1 MKKQH
6 ILLASILLSMP
17 YTSFAQQITGFEE
30 EAGQENYTSLGV
42 YDSWS
47 HSPFRIQQGESKP
60 RLEGIVK
67 VLDNTI
73 GDEANSTS
81 KMLMFQRSRYA
92 SNLFGARID
101 LKEPF
106 ELTTTVKY
114 VHVMIKKDRP
124 GKVVLMGLGKRRD
137 NAEQSPETEQ
147 FWVQSSR
154 TLEPNVWNDAVFA
167 IKGNGGIDIH
177 SLVVVPDCESTHE
190 LTEDFLAYIDEIEVN
205 NSSLPRYQ
213 RGDYPLNIEENT
225 VSAKTD
231 RYVNNI
237 KLSSPS
243 AGEQTLTV
251 GSANPQKI
259 YRPMLDKAFTA
270 KPGETV
276 KPTISYNGNWM
287 NGYVY
292 LDYGKDGKF
301 ACEVND
307 NGTTPEGTDL
317 VSYYYIETV
326 ENTSGFNYKGEPVSG
341 DNRNTM
347 QTPEF
352 QIPEDLEPGF
362 YRMRFKVDWGNADA
376 GGRMTET
383 NSIVSN
389 GGSIVDVR
397 LNIHADEG
405 TVTTEF
411 RNGDVLTADGN
422 VLAGTKVKFGEPL
435 TVWMKPENGFV
446 PDGITLKHGHHL
458 TGDSLVH
465 GTAQY
470 STITIPA
477 YAVNSEGMLTIP
489 GELVDGDLHII
500 GNFKSTTSVGETGNY
515 EVNFDKGLTIS
526 RTDRTL
532 NSISLRGNKGC
543 SYTSSNMS
551 TAPKNV
557 YQDKMDEAALVS
569 RGESITPS
577 VNYTTR
583 GPMHGYFYIDLN
595 NNGIFE
601 VEVGDDHRPTD
612 NSELVSFSYLNGYNS
627 EGTQRGT
634 SEAGNAITFPACQIP
649 EFLPD
654 GNYRARLKID
664 WNNGDPKGQY
674 GANNSIQN
682 NGGYIVDFL
691 LNVSGESRTLE
702 ADIFNGNLYG
712 ADNSALPY
720 QLSGTRNLE
729 AVLHPVTDDY
739 TLDGP
744 VVVRTGINFDGPQE
758 IRGNVQW
765 KEMEI
770 QPADIQNNTLSIPV
784 LGNVSVKASYSPND
798 QAEYR
803 LVFHDEFDGADGTRA
818 DESKWKCSQRLSAT
832 WNRFVSDDIAVAHQ
846 QDGKLVLKAIPNP
859 DKSTDNVDML
869 SGAVETRDLFT
880 FKRGKVESRAKTN
893 GYTGN
898 FPAIWMMPQ
907 NQKDGWPDCGEIDI
921 FEQIDAE
928 NKSYHTVHSNWTY
941 DLGNKNNPT
950 SSFSKSLSMD
960 RYHTY
965 GLEWDENSI
974 TWFVDGVKVGSYNKS
989 TDNSVLEQGQ
999 WPFDKAFYLILNQS
1013 VGNGSWAQ
1021 NADINHTYRMDVD
1034 WIRVYQKEVSIDA
1047 DDKYTPAVEG
1057 TYNAVLNRTFS
1068 QGWNTICLPFDA
1080 KAEDICA
1087 GANAQ
1092 EYSSYTEAGLNFKK
1106 VETMEA
1112 GKPYLIFCPQDVTV
1126 PVTFENVSFVANAP
1140 VAVTPEGS
1148 PFSFI
1153 GSFDPISMEGRYGVA
1168 NINGKDKL
1176 VRGGASSSLYTT
1188 GSYFELQDINRVNS
1202 MLLNFDRETTG
1213 IADPSFNA
1221 QNKQGDIYTLNGVL
1235 IRKDATDTKGL
1246 KKGVY
1251 IIGNQKVYIK

>member
-1 MKKQH
+1 MKKKH
-6 ILLASILLSMP
+6 ILLAGILLGMP
-17 YTSFAQQITGFEE
+17 YTSFAQQITDFEE
-30 EAGQENYTSLGV
+30 EAGQENYTTLGV
-42 YDSWS
+42 YDSWDR
-47 HSPFRIQQGESKP
+47 SPFRIQPGQSRP

-190 LTEDFLAYIDEIEVN
+190 LTEDFLAYIDEIEIN

-213 RGDYPLNIEENT
+213 RGDYALNIEENA
-225 VSAKTD
+225 VSAKSD

-292 LDYGKDGKF
+292 LDHGKDGKF

-341 DNRNTM
+341 SNRNTM

-376 GGRMTET
+376 GGRVTET
-383 NSIVSN
+383 NGIISN

-397 LNIHADEG
+397 LNVHADEG

-411 RNGDVLTADGN
+411 RNGDVLTANGQ
-422 VLAGTKVKFGEPL
+422 VLAGTKVRFGEPL

-446 PDGITLKHGHHL
+446 PDGITLKHGHNL
-458 TGDSLVH
+458 SGDSLIH

-470 STITIPA
+470 STVEIPA

-500 GNFKSTTSVGETGNY
+500 GNFKSTTSGGETGNY
-515 EVNFDKGLTIS
+515 EVNFDKGLTIT

-532 NSISLRGNKGC
+532 NSISLRGNQGC
-543 SYTSSNMS
+543 SYTSSRMS
-551 TAPKNV
+551 TDPKTV
-557 YQDKMDEAALVS
+557 FQDKTAETVKVKA
-569 RGESITPS
+569 GEKITPS
-577 VNYTTR
+577 VDYVTG
-583 GPMHGYFYIDLN
+583 GPMHGYFYIDYD

-601 VEVGDDHRPTD
+601 GEVGNDHRPTAT
-612 NSELVSFSYLNGYNS
+612 SELISYSYLNGYNS
-627 EGTQRGT
+627 EGASKEPG
-634 SEAGNAITFPACQIP
+634 EDGKAIIFPACKIP
-649 EFLPD
+649 AYLAD
-654 GNYRARLKID
+654 GTYRARLKID
-664 WNNGDPKGQY
+664 WNNADPKGQY
-674 GANNSIQN
+674 GESNKIDA
-682 NGGYIVDFL
+682 NGGYIVDFMIQVMN
-691 LNVSGESRTLE
+691 NVWINYNES
-702 ADIFNGNLYG
+702 
-712 ADNSALPY
+712 
-720 QLSGTRNLE
+720 
-729 AVLHPVTDDY
+729 
-739 TLDGP
+739 
-744 VVVRTGINFDGPQE
+744 
-758 IRGNVQW
+758 
-765 KEMEI
+765 
-770 QPADIQNNTLSIPV
+770 
-784 LGNVSVKASYSPND
+784 
-798 QAEYR
+798 
-803 LVFHDEFDGADGTRA
+803 
-818 DESKWKCSQRLSAT
+818 
-832 WNRFVSDDIAVAHQ
+832 
-846 QDGKLVLKAIPNP
+846 
-859 DKSTDNVDML
+859 
-869 SGAVETRDLFT
+869 
-880 FKRGKVESRAKTN
+880 
-893 GYTGN
+893 
-898 FPAIWMMPQ
+898 
-907 NQKDGWPDCGEIDI
+907 
-921 FEQIDAE
+921 
-928 NKSYHTVHSNWTY
+928 
-941 DLGNKNNPT
+941 
-950 SSFSKSLSMD
+950 
-960 RYHTY
+960 
-965 GLEWDENSI
+965 
-974 TWFVDGVKVGSYNKS
+974 
-989 TDNSVLEQGQ
+989 
-999 WPFDKAFYLILNQS
+999 
-1013 VGNGSWAQ
+1013 
-1021 NADINHTYRMDVD
+1021 
-1034 WIRVYQKEVSIDA
+1034 
-1047 DDKYTPAVEG
+1047 YTPEIEG

-1080 KAEDICA
+1080 KAEDICT

-1106 VETMEA
+1106 VEIMEA

-1140 VAVTPEGS
+1140 IAVTPEGS

-1168 NINGKDKL
+1168 NINGRDKL
-1176 VRGGASSSLYTT
+1176 VRGGASSGLYTT

-1213 IADPSFNA
+1213 ITTPDGGTSASSE
-1221 QNKQGDIYTLNGVL
+1221 GIYTLNGVL
-1235 IRKDATDTKGL
+1235 IRKDATDTQGL
-1246 KKGVY
+1246 KKGIY